1 MAAQRIVAC
10 PACDAPRV
18 TKATGRQ
25 VLTCTACGRPGLV
38 RDWKSS
44 GVGSAPA
51 GPRLAPPAPPAQV
64 SPALAGL
71 GGVEV
76 LPPAQLRIGP
86 VAPAAPLAETDPGNT
101 ERSASD
107 AAFAE
112 AANTPESENI
122 PAPGPVSVGPGRRVG
137 YYARVTGR
145 G

>member
-25 VLTCTACGRPGLV
+25 VLTCTGCGRPALV
-38 RDWKSS
+38 RDWKP
-44 GVGSAPA
+44 SAPA
-51 GPRLAPPAPPAQV
+51 TVAAPPAPQPAPTV
-64 SPALAGL
+64 ALAGL

-76 LPPAQLRIGP
+76 LPPAELRIGTP
-86 VAPAAPLAETDPGNT
+86 SLPAAPLEEPEESRELEG
-101 ERSASD
+101 SQP

-112 AANTPESENI
+112 AKNAPESENTR
-122 PAPGPVSVGPGRRVG
+122 PVPVSAGPGRRVG

-145 G
+145 A